1 MLGTLGLR
9 VTGMSWSNLHE
20 IHELLYISMQVF
32 PARGGAATPG
42 LEFRPFE
49 FDVQRVH
56 ETIHQAPE
64 GGDRRQFDDSGAVE
78 MLGELRVCVVVVA
91 GLVPGNEL
99 GPPDDRFLALPEERT
114 FPVAVPA
121 EDVELLFGPA
131 CRSPD
136 QAIVLDSVTA
146 LVQRRD
152 LDHRQRAGPGVD
164 LAAEPVFLQHRLE
177 RQEES
182 EDRLRMGEY
191 PH

>member
-1 MLGTLGLR
+1 MK
-9 VTGMSWSNLHE
+9 
-20 IHELLYISMQVF
+20 VF
-32 PARGGAATPG
+32 PVRGGAAAPG

-64 GGDRRQFDDSGAVE
+64 SGDRRQFDDSGAVE
-78 MLGELRVCVVVVA
+78 MLGELRKCVIVIA

-99 GPPDDRFLALPEERT
+99 GPSDDRFLALPEERA
-114 FPVAVPA
+114 FRVAVPA
-121 EDVELLFGPA
+121 ENVKLLFGPA

-136 QAIVLDSVTA
+136 QAIVLDSVPA

-164 LAAEPVFLQHRLE
+164 LAAETVFLQHRLE
-177 RQEES
+177 RQEEP
-182 EDRLRMGEY
+182 EDCLRMGEY
-191 PH
+191 PHRIGGAPVEAVCRLERSTD